1 LRRPKTKVGAG
12 LIGCGA
18 IGTVLAEA
26 IDSGK
31 AGEIDLIV
39 VYDIIVERAQILAS
53 KLNRKPLVAKN
64 INEVL
69 ERDDVQIVIEA
80 ASQEAVEQYAVKV
93 LSSNKD
99 LMVMSTG
106 ALLDETLMAKI
117 VEAAKNSGRKIY
129 VPSGAIVGLDNVKAA
144 AIGQIEEV
152 TLITRKPPIS
162 FKGAPYV
169 EKSKI
174 DLSTLKEPL
183 TLYEGSAREAVK
195 LFPQNVNVAATLSL
209 AGVGPDKTKVKI
221 IVDPGIKN
229 IIHEIHVKGEFGEIL
244 TRTVNKPFPSNPRTS
259 YIAALSAIATLKK
272 ISGNI
277 IIGT

>member
-1 LRRPKTKVGAG
+1 LGRPKTKIGAG

-18 IGTVLAEA
+18 IGTVIAEA
-26 IDSGK
+26 IDSGR
-31 AGEIDLIV
+31 AGEIDLVV
-39 VYDIIVERAQILAS
+39 VYDIIMERAQNLAS
-53 KLNRKPLVAKN
+53 KLNCKPLVAKN
-64 INEVL
+64 INEIL

-80 ASQEAVEQYAVKV
+80 ASQEAVKQYAVKV

-117 VEAAKNSGRKIY
+117 TEAAKNSGRRVY
-129 VPSGAIVGLDNVKAA
+129 VPSGAIVGLDNVKSA
-144 AIGQIEEV
+144 AIGQIEDV

-162 FKGAPYV
+162 FKGAPYI
-169 EKSKI
+169 EKSKV
-174 DLSTLKEPL
+174 DLSALKEPL

-209 AGVGPDKTKVKI
+209 AGVGPDKTRVKI

-229 IIHEIHVKGEFGEIL
+229 IIHEVHLRGEFGEIL

-272 ISGNI
+272 ISENI

>member
-26 IDSGK
+26 IDGGK

>member
-1 LRRPKTKVGAG
+1 MGRPKTKIGAG

-18 IGTVLAEA
+18 IGTVIAEA
-26 IDSGK
+26 IDSGR
-31 AGEIDLIV
+31 AGEIDLVV
-39 VYDIIVERAQILAS
+39 VYDIIMERAQNLAS
-53 KLNRKPLVAKN
+53 KLNCKPLVAKN
-64 INEVL
+64 INEIL

-80 ASQEAVEQYAVKV
+80 ASQEAVKQYAVKV

-117 VEAAKNSGRKIY
+117 TEAAKNSGRRVY
-129 VPSGAIVGLDNVKAA
+129 VPSGAIVGLDNVKSA
-144 AIGQIEEV
+144 AIGQIEDV

-162 FKGAPYV
+162 FKGAPYI
-169 EKSKI
+169 EKSKV
-174 DLSTLKEPL
+174 DLSALKEPL

-209 AGVGPDKTKVKI
+209 AGVGPDKTRVKI

-229 IIHEIHVKGEFGEIL
+229 IIHEVHVRGEFGEIL

-272 ISGNI
+272 ISENI

>member
-1 LRRPKTKVGAG
+1 LGRPKTKIGAG

-18 IGTVLAEA
+18 IGTVIAEA
-26 IDSGK
+26 IDSGR
-31 AGEIDLIV
+31 AGEIDLVV
-39 VYDIIVERAQILAS
+39 VYDIIMERAQNLAS
-53 KLNRKPLVAKN
+53 KLNCKPLVAKN
-64 INEVL
+64 INEIL

-80 ASQEAVEQYAVKV
+80 ASQEAVKQYAVKV

-117 VEAAKNSGRKIY
+117 TEAAKNSGRRVY
-129 VPSGAIVGLDNVKAA
+129 VPSGAIVGLDNVKSA
-144 AIGQIEEV
+144 AIGQIEDV

-162 FKGAPYV
+162 FKGAPYI
-169 EKSKI
+169 EKSKV
-174 DLSTLKEPL
+174 DLSALKEPL

-209 AGVGPDKTKVKI
+209 AGVGPDKTRVKI

-229 IIHEIHVKGEFGEIL
+229 IIHEVHVRGEFGEIL

-272 ISGNI
+272 ISENI

>member
-26 IDSGK
+26 IDGGK

-174 DLSTLKEPL
+174 DLSALKEPL

-244 TRTVNKPFPSNPRTS
+244 TRTVNKPFPSNSRTS